1 MIQFDIDQFYL
12 FPSCP
17 SGIPGKVSNMGRNKI
32 VILIRKELEIVFP
45 IPIKTDIVFYK
56 PLKVITGMF
65 EIKVQHH
72 EVEIPVHQS
81 TSPRTISQPIEF
93 LDGEGERTD
102 AIRQRDAHLVCL
114 KADIQCGKVLGLFM

>member
-1 MIQFDIDQFYL
+1 ML
-12 FPSCP
+12 
-17 SGIPGKVSNMGRNKI
+17 
-32 VILIRKELEIVFP
+32 
-45 IPIKTDIVFYK
+45 
-56 PLKVITGMF
+56 

-93 LDGEGERTD
+93 LDGEGESTD